1 MIEAKPEETSMRVKI
16 DVECTPAEARAFLGL
31 PDVEPLQKAAMKDME
46 ERVRAAIA
54 ATAPEALMKAW
65 LPGGQGTWEQ
75 AQKAFWSQFGGAKK
89 GEGA

>member
-1 MIEAKPEETSMRVKI
+1 
-16 DVECTPAEARAFLGL
+16 
-31 PDVEPLQKAAMKDME
+31 MKDME